1 MSSLQ
6 DKLFVLGREM
16 LCQRRI
22 EAIMRE
28 RFMVVGE
35 SSSFHNLTPC
45 VSRLAKCSHGSQT
58 SSSAALAVFLMPLNG
73 LHVRLWLF

>member
-1 MSSLQ
+1 MPALASESCIGRGLPPGEQGMSSLQ

-16 LCQRRI
+16 LCQRHI

-35 SSSFHNLTPC
+35 SVH
-45 VSRLAKCSHGSQT
+45 SRT
-58 SSSAALAVFLMPLNG
+58 
-73 LHVRLWLF
+73 